1 VNTLSAEGGSA
12 KFTELQAEAA
22 EAHVLAG
29 GSLAVTGYAGT
40 GKSYWCRQLVEK
52 LREAGKVVHI
62 IAKTH
67 ASCQNFGLGAVTA
80 DHWVRKFARRGS
92 CPCSCL
98 VVEEFS
104 QISAYLWN
112 DLAKLAQKMSQFILL
127 GDPGQLEPVKDCW
140 AGCPVQISMNQS
152 NRYHELVGGFSLQML
167 ENKRSDPPLFDFCV
181 GLRAGLDDE
190 KPFEEALEE
199 ARKLF
204 KRVDLS
210 NKSPDFMLVVPH
222 RQRMAVN
229 RLQNVVRKPADAVFY
244 KAPPGKRGENSAQ
257 DMWVYPGQLL
267 IGAGGAVK
275 KGVFVT
281 VESVGPEGLVLR
293 NGNTLTKA
301 AAMKALR
308 LAHALTVASC
318 QGLTLQGRVRVI
330 PHESMTT
337 RALYV
342 ACSRATKA
350 ELLEVAPGGPQKP
363 IE

>member
-1 VNTLSAEGGSA
+1 
-12 KFTELQAEAA
+12 
-22 EAHVLAG
+22 
-29 GSLAVTGYAGT
+29 
-40 GKSYWCRQLVEK
+40 
-52 LREAGKVVHI
+52 
-62 IAKTH
+62 
-67 ASCQNFGLGAVTA
+67 
-80 DHWVRKFARRGS
+80 
-92 CPCSCL
+92 
-98 VVEEFS
+98 
-104 QISAYLWN
+104 
-112 DLAKLAQKMSQFILL
+112 
-127 GDPGQLEPVKDCW
+127 
-140 AGCPVQISMNQS
+140 
-152 NRYHELVGGFSLQML
+152 ML

-199 ARKLF
+199 ARRLF
-204 KRVDLS
+204 KRGDAS
-210 NKSPDFMLVVPH
+210 DSPDFTLVVPH

-229 RLQNVVRKPADAVFY
+229 RKQNASKKPADAVFY

-350 ELLEVAPGGPQKP
+350 ELLEVAPGGPRKP